1 MRKEIYTLAFIL
13 LFAIVNQYFYTYYP
27 FFDLLYSLGDI
38 PIILLKRREK

>member
-38 PIILLKRREK
+38 PIILLKRRKK